1 MGQGDVDL
9 LTSESATEIRAGDVG
24 RLPGFEPDEWQANR
38 VSFLGP
44 ISGSE

>member
-1 MGQGDVDL
+1 MGQGDIDS
-9 LTSESATEIRAGDVG
+9 LTSESATEIRADDVG
-24 RLPGFEPDEWQANR
+24 RLPGFEADEWQAKR